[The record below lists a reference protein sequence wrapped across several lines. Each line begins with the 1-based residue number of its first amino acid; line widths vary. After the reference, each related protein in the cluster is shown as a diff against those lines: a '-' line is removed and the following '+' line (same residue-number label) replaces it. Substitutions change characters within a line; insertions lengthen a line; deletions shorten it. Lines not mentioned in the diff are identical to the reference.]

1 MSRQLVTFHLGAP
14 SDGRWTARAGL
25 ELLGRPVR
33 YGKLGKVGE
42 VVSAVPVDS
51 GRALRLTAAL
61 SKNVPAP
68 DRRGFSLGKR

>member
-51 GRALRLTAAL
+51 GRALRLTAEL
-61 SKNVPAP
+61 SRPIASP
-68 DRRGFSLGKR
+68 QRRKFRLAKG